1 MGSLSNYNLKKSKE
15 KQNMSYCVQ
24 CGVKLEQSLKTCPLC
39 HTPVINPNELIAGAL
54 PSGVS
59 PFSTVKGEVEPMK
72 KYDIGLWL
80 TLVFG
85 STAIACGILNLF
97 VFNHNYWSIPVIGAC
112 IVMWIFF
119 CPRMFLPQIPITLNL
134 AISAVSIIF
143 YQLAITLMT
152 EDDRWFFKI
161 ALPITL
167 VLMGLVALSGIC
179 YKFVA
184 KSLMATVLY
193 FFIDVGILSVVIEYF
208 IDTFLGGSFHIFW
221 SAIVFSVCSVISI
234 ALIAILSMKRLRA
247 TVQKRLHF

>member
-1 MGSLSNYNLKKSKE
+1 
-15 KQNMSYCVQ
+15 MSYCVN
-24 CGVKLEQSLKTCPLC
+24 CGVKLEQSLQTCPLC
-39 HTPVINPNELIAGAL
+39 HTPVINPNELKNDAL
-54 PSGVS
+54 SNSTG
-59 PFSTVKGEVEPMK
+59 PFATEKGEVEPMK

-112 IVMWIFF
+112 IIMWLFF
-119 CPRMFLPQIPITLNL
+119 CPRMFLPQIPVTLNL
-134 AISAVSIIF
+134 SVSAVSVIF
-143 YQLAITLMT
+143 YELAITLMT
-152 EDDRWFFKI
+152 ENDRWFFEI

-184 KSLMATVLY
+184 SSLMATVLY
-193 FFIDVGILSVVIEYF
+193 FFMDVGILSVVIEYF
-208 IDTFLGGSFHIFW
+208 VDTFLRQSFQIFW
-221 SAIVFSVCSVISI
+221 SAIVFSVCAVISV

-247 TVQKRLHF
+247 AVRKRLHF